1 MIFLFFNLYKHTHTH
16 THARAYIMLCL
27 NYTWYNSLLM
37 LHHIITLLIQYFVK
51 PFAGLYVLHAYYAH
65 HISC

>member
-1 MIFLFFNLYKHTHTH
+1 MIFLFFNLY
-16 THARAYIMLCL
+16 THAHAYIMLCL
-27 NYTWYNSLLM
+27 NYTWYNSLLT